1 MNTTM
6 SYKFLIDMNLIQ
18 PSTLEA
24 LNKNKG
30 KIRNKAYSNL
40 AMNLDRKRFKFLK
53 DLNLIPNSSSI
64 KLREKAEGLISKKL
78 KITVSDQKF
87 NYKLYKKITIKENTY
102 KSHLL

>member
-78 KITVSDQKF
+78 KITMSDQKF
-87 NYKLYKKITIKENTY
+87 NYKLYKK
-102 KSHLL
+102 